1 MLNPGTA
8 TAATIPQPLR
18 ALGVANTHRGAAAV
32 LKTRLRQRAISLR
45 EILEDPPDELGRYL
59 TWEVLLW
66 APGIG
71 RTRLRALNARAIRQG
86 HVNLAAPLG
95 ALTDRQRRWLTEQLP
110 RSRCAQTPPTTAW

>member
-1 MLNPGTA
+1 MLNLATA

-18 ALGVANTHRGAAAV
+18 ALGVANSHRSAAAV
-32 LKTRLRQRAISLR
+32 LKTRLRRRTASLR
-45 EILEDPPDELGRYL
+45 DILEDPPDELGRYL
-59 TWEVLLW
+59 TREVLPW

-71 RTRLRALNARAIRQG
+71 RTRLALNARAMRQG

-110 RSRCAQTPPTTAW
+110 RSR